1 MIKVIDDFVN
11 PAYSKGIESAILG
24 ENFPWIW
31 CSNISDQTAKSS
43 KTSFGFTH
51 KLVNETNSQ
60 PVSDFYQFLLPM
72 FLQALELTNASGVIR
87 ARGDMTVF
95 SGKQITYEPHID
107 MQEKNISVIFY
118 VNDSDG
124 DTIIYKEK
132 YQSEGASL
140 SDPSYTSLGKPPN
153 IKPVIPKTLTEEE
166 RVTPKANR
174 LLLFNGEHWHTGQ
187 SPTKHS
193 RRVLINFNLGNSE

>member
-11 PAYSKGIESAILG
+11 PSYYKGIKSAVLG
-24 ENFPWIW
+24 QAFPWLW
-31 CSNISDQTAKSS
+31 CSNISDQTAKPS

-51 KLVNETNSQ
+51 KLVDERDSQ

-72 FLQALELTNASGVIR
+72 FLQALEKTNAGSVIR

-107 MQEKNISVIFY
+107 MLTKNISAIFY
-118 VNDSDG
+118 VNDADG
-124 DTIIYKEK
+124 DTIIYREK
-132 YQSEGASL
+132 YQSEEDSL
-140 SDPSYTSLGKPPN
+140 SDPSYHSLGQRPNMKPE
-153 IKPVIPKTLTEEE
+153 IPKTLTEEE

-187 SPTKHS
+187 SPIKHS